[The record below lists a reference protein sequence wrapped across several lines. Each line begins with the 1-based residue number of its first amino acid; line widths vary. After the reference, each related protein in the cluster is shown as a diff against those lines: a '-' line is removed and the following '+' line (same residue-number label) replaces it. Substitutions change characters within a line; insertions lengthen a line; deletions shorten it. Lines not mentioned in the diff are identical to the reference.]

1 MLCIT
6 PSAPRIKAEE
16 AKRLI
21 LAGKAPDGLHV
32 DGALHLDCR
41 ERRELRLPANLKVR
55 TLNLSG
61 NAGLKELPLGLH
73 VRHLILQGCTGLT
86 HLPRGLHCYEL
97 DLRGT
102 ALTSLPADLRVEYKL
117 NLQDC
122 NNLQALPAGL
132 TVGTLILRGCTA
144 LTALP
149 RGLEVCFLDLQDC
162 VQLHDW
168 PDQARVQMGRLNVA
182 GCIRLRALPR
192 TLQNLSQLNVSG
204 CTNLRELPAG
214 LRVSSWIDL
223 AHSGITALPESLR
236 GVRLCWRGV
245 LINERIAFHPETITV
260 EEILHEPNA
269 EVRRVLL
276 ERVGFEWFVLRA
288 GAEVLDTDHDAGG
301 ERRLLRI
308 SLAGDEDLVCVAVF
322 CPSTGRQYVLRV
334 PPHMR
339 TCRQAVAWTAGFDN
353 ADLYQPLAET

>member
-1 MLCIT
+1 ML
-6 PSAPRIKAEE
+6 SMKPRAERMPADE
-16 AKRLI
+16 ARRLI

-32 DGALHLDCR
+32 QGALHLGHQGSKA
-41 ERRELRLPANLKVR
+41 LRLPANLKVR
-55 TLNLSG
+55 TLDLTG
-61 NAGLKELPLGLH
+61 CRGLKELPPGLQ

-86 HLPRGLHCYEL
+86 HLPPGLHCYEL

-122 NNLQALPAGL
+122 KNLEELPAGL
-132 TVGTLILRGCTA
+132 TAGTLILRGCTA

-149 RGLEVCFLDLQDC
+149 EGLDVCFLDLQGC
-162 VQLHDW
+162 VRLRDW
-168 PDQARVQMGRLNVA
+168 PERVRVRMGR
-182 GCIRLRALPR
+182 
-192 TLQNLSQLNVSG
+192 LNVSG
-204 CTNLRELPAG
+204 CTGLRALPATLQDLAQLDVSGCTGLRELPAG
-214 LRVSSWIDL
+214 LRVSSWIDV
-223 AHSGITALPESLR
+223 AHSGITSLPESLR

-245 LINERIAFHPETITV
+245 RIDERIAFHPETITV

-288 GAEVLDTDHDAGG
+288 GAEVLDTDRDTGG

-308 SLAGDEDLVCVAVF
+308 ALPGDEDLVCVAVF

-334 PPHMR
+334 PPQMC
-339 TCRQAVAWTAGFDN
+339 TCRQAVAWTAGFDD
-353 ADLYQPLAET
+353 AEAYQPLAET